1 MATITKTK
9 KEVKKKEP
17 VKKKDDVKQDK
28 KLIKALVKKG
38 CMK

>member
-1 MATITKTK
+1 MK